1 MLTWILA
8 IKAVVE
14 VAALAVLGRSLLGL
28 LVGARRDNN
37 LAYQVLSVVARPAL
51 RLARLLSPRI
61 VIDRHL
67 PLVALLL
74 KNSNSLG
81 EGFTLSLEVAATT
94 LVVGAIMYVWMV
106 RAYPMSR

>member
-8 IKAVVE
+8 LKAVVD
-14 VAALAVLGRSLLGL
+14 VAALAVLGRWLLGM
-28 LVGARRDNN
+28 LVGAHRDNN
-37 LAYQVLSVVARPAL
+37 LAYQVLSAAALPAL

-74 KNSNSLG
+74 
-81 EGFTLSLEVAATT
+81 GFAWIAVTDWKISHCRAIGVAAC
-94 LVVGAIMYVWMV
+94 L
-106 RAYPMSR
+106 

>member
-8 IKAVVE
+8 LKAVVE
-14 VAALAVLGRSLLGL
+14 VAALAVLGRSVLGL

-37 LAYQVLSVVARPAL
+37 LAYQVLSAAAMPAL

-74 KNSNSLG
+74 LG
-81 EGFTLSLEVAATT
+81 FAWIAVTGWKILHCRAIGVAAC
-94 LVVGAIMYVWMV
+94 L
-106 RAYPMSR
+106 

>member
-74 KNSNSLG
+74 LG
-81 EGFTLSLEVAATT
+81 FAWIAVTGWKIAHCRAIGVATC
-94 LVVGAIMYVWMV
+94 L
-106 RAYPMSR
+106 

>member
-1 MLTWILA
+1 MKLTMLTWILA
-8 IKAVVE
+8 LKVVVE

-37 LAYQVLSVVARPAL
+37 LAYQVLSAVALPAL

-74 KNSNSLG
+74 L
-81 EGFTLSLEVAATT
+81 GFTWIVVTGWKISHCRAIGVAAC
-94 LVVGAIMYVWMV
+94 L
-106 RAYPMSR
+106 